1 MNRLKQALL
10 VFTMLF
16 LAGCRVELYSGLTE
30 REGNEMFSV
39 LMDHGIK
46 VEKALDKDK
55 MVSLTVPTDDASR
68 SIKILK
74 AEGYPKD
81 KFSSVG
87 EIFPK
92 DGLIS
97 SPTEE
102 RARYTY
108 SMSQEL
114 SSTLSMIDGVITARV
129 HVVLPHEGNNLD
141 DVGYPSS
148 ASVFIK
154 YTPELEL
161 SGFSLKVKTLVA
173 NSIEGLTL
181 DKITVSLF
189 PVADGAGF
197 GKFNSAS
204 ESFLSIETSPDSLM
218 RLQILFVTL
227 FVLLLLAVMGC
238 IVLFWMHYL
247 KKGSKDK
254 AKKGKGSAKAVK
266 GGEGAGA

>member
-1 MNRLKQALL
+1 MPL
-10 VFTMLF
+10 
-16 LAGCRVELYSGLTE
+16 G
-30 REGNEMFSV
+30 
-39 LMDHGIK
+39 
-46 VEKALDKDK
+46 
-55 MVSLTVPTDDASR
+55 

-114 SSTLSMIDGVITARV
+114 SATLSMIDGVITARV

-161 SGFSLKVKTLVA
+161 SGFSP
-173 NSIEGLTL
+173 EG
-181 DKITVSLF
+181 
-189 PVADGAGF
+189 
-197 GKFNSAS
+197 
-204 ESFLSIETSPDSLM
+204 
-218 RLQILFVTL
+218 
-227 FVLLLLAVMGC
+227 
-238 IVLFWMHYL
+238 
-247 KKGSKDK
+247 
-254 AKKGKGSAKAVK
+254 
-266 GGEGAGA
+266 